1 MATIRRNCHGHGAD
15 KLCRNH
21 LRSKAGNRLAPNPD
35 DDRQTDPMPG
45 LSLKDTLDRPKQ
57 ALCAMQNGAMDD
69 IVLQAMVKWPKV
81 PACYGWLGLDARGR
95 WYLRDETVQSA
106 GGFAQSRGDWLQH
119 DKLLAFIARN
129 YGADPQ
135 GQWFFQNGPQR
146 VYVELESTPWIWRI
160 GPGQTVQSHTG
171 LSATV
176 SACLV
181 DELGR
186 VYLATSLG
194 LGLVHSQDVA
204 LAADAIEK
212 GDWIVQNVRAEAL
225 SEAFGYVGSPARRQ
239 ERSPY

>member
-1 MATIRRNCHGHGAD
+1 M
-15 KLCRNH
+15 
-21 LRSKAGNRLAPNPD
+21 
-35 DDRQTDPMPG
+35 
-45 LSLKDTLDRPKQ
+45 
-57 ALCAMQNGAMDD
+57 
-69 IVLQAMVKWPKV
+69 
-81 PACYGWLGLDARGR
+81 
-95 WYLRDETVQSA
+95 QSA

-171 LSATV
+171 LSTTV